1 MDSIIVDAVPYLV
14 RHVECFYQDLKLR
27 GMVAM
32 QFQVRNMIEAATTE
46 AELNAIKWG
55 D

>member
-1 MDSIIVDAVPYLV
+1 MCLYYDAVADAV
-14 RHVECFYQDLKLR
+14 RQHVQGCFDHEAELLPL
-27 GMVAM
+27 
-32 QFQVRNMIEAATTE
+32 IEAATTE